1 MRSKKMPSSP
11 SSLFTPPPEDEDS
24 DEEDQLVDDVEI
36 ADSYCAPTP
45 SADLSDSSRARIVS
59 YNRTESSASLVH
71 VPRNVPLRS
80 RMMSNGFLSNP
91 TAQEFKDGDC
101 SRYLSTSSSAHFNLV
116 DLGKVYGLNHNPIRK
131 AVLNAY
137 RPPDNIDEDPSY
149 LPEDILRTYCYLPP
163 IPLKQSP
170 VRRKAVTPTPRRIS
184 QSSTTQRATR
194 SRAKPSQ
201 PRQFHQP
208 DAPDGE
214 EHSQGKRQRA
224 VEDDRVGRA
233 AKITKTSTMHP
244 PPSLVEEHPLP
255 RGAVPPSSAE
265 DMEPHVPI
273 ATPLPSGSAPPSQLP
288 HSSSMSVDA
297 ALQQFLSNVRLFNM
311 SEWSQQIVETGFKSM
326 RQVRTLAAYSKA
338 DLKETIDDLFKLP
351 EGGMTKLE
359 RVSLMNAIAD
369 LERKKR
375 L

>member
-1 MRSKKMPSSP
+1 MPSSP

-45 SADLSDSSRARIVS
+45 SADLSILRAPRIVS

-91 TAQEFKDGDC
+91 TAQEFKDGEEGC
-101 SRYLSTSSSAHFNLV
+101 YSQRRGVSRSRLL
-116 DLGKVYGLNHNPIRK
+116 
-131 AVLNAY
+131 LNALQ
-137 RPPDNIDEDPSY
+137 E
-149 LPEDILRTYCYLPP
+149 
-163 IPLKQSP
+163 
-170 VRRKAVTPTPRRIS
+170 
-184 QSSTTQRATR
+184 

-214 EHSQGKRQRA
+214 EHSQGLVFEIVGDFIAELFNFRGKRQRA

-288 HSSSMSVDA
+288 HSSS
-297 ALQQFLSNVRLFNM
+297 
-311 SEWSQQIVETGFKSM
+311 IYETGFKSM

-359 RVSLMNAIAD
+359 RVL
-369 LERKKR
+369 
-375 L
+375 

>member
-1 MRSKKMPSSP
+1 
-11 SSLFTPPPEDEDS
+11 
-24 DEEDQLVDDVEI
+24 
-36 ADSYCAPTP
+36 
-45 SADLSDSSRARIVS
+45 
-59 YNRTESSASLVH
+59 
-71 VPRNVPLRS
+71 
-80 RMMSNGFLSNP
+80 MSNGFLSNP
-91 TAQEFKDGDC
+91 TAQEFKDGVFLPRVDYYRLVLDRTARAIC
-101 SRYLSTSSSAHFNLV
+101 RRLHPHNFNLV